1 MNAIHI
7 PIDRIVGAAIKRR
20 RKQMG
25 MSQVDLGH
33 AVELGF
39 QQIRK
44 YERGDSSITVARLW
58 RFAEVMDVPI
68 AYFFQDLV
76 QNTALPVPTATDA
89 DQIQYLF
96 ERIDHADVR
105 RTLLELT
112 RVVAAFEPPKPW
124 RTPE

>member
-1 MNAIHI
+1 MDAAGLN
-7 PIDRIVGAAIKRR
+7 IDLIVGTAMKRR
-20 RKQMG
+20 RRQMG

-58 RFAEVMDVPI
+58 RFAQVMEVPI
-68 AYFFQDLV
+68 AYFFQDLM
-76 QNTALPVPTATDA
+76 QSAASPTPAASDA

-96 ERIDHADVR
+96 DRIDHADVR

-112 RVVAAFEPPKPW
+112 RVVATFEPPKPW
-124 RTPE
+124 GAR